1 MGDVVSEA
9 ELRAAVDT
17 AFAITGRGLRSWP
30 DPHPDR
36 SPLDE
41 EYSRLLDPG
50 KWRIVGARADAWL
63 DAFVDTGLAAVERNA
78 TVSWRVKPGPVI
90 SRTDSLVPFAS
101 GALRLIVARSRLGDV
116 GDAGVTL
123 GLGDPA
129 VCFDW
134 FPDCGCD
141 ACDSGSQNE
150 LDHFDHRVLVV
161 VTGRFRRLTRRDR
174 TITVFGEHEWQASGS
189 FGRGDVERIIGDPPH
204 GWHELKGAPWL

>member
-17 AFAITGRGLRSWP
+17 AFVITGRGLRAWA

-36 SPLDE
+36 LPRDE

-63 DAFVDTGLAAVERNA
+63 DALAGTGVAVVERNT
-78 TVSWRVKPGPVI
+78 TVSWREQPGPVI
-90 SRTDSLVPFAS
+90 SHSDTAVPSAP
-101 GALRLIVARSRLGDV
+101 GALPLTVARSRLGDV
-116 GDAGVTL
+116 ADAGVTL

-129 VCFDW
+129 LCVDW

-150 LDHFDHRVLVV
+150 LDHFDEHMLII
-161 VTGRFRRLTRRDR
+161 VTGGFRRLTDGDR
-174 TITVFGEHEWQASGS
+174 TITVFGEHERQASGS
-189 FGRGDVERIIGDPPH
+189 FRPGDVARILAEPPP
-204 GWHELKGAPWL
+204 GWDELAGAPWL